1 MTAEIFDTLAPTI
14 FGVLKEAAQATFNP
28 QVGGSQL
35 IDVIF
40 TERHQDTDAN
50 GVPYGEPRPV
60 AWVQIAQVAQAPL
73 AGDQLVISAVVYT
86 VREVRTDGVGA
97 YELTLSDI

>member
-1 MTAEIFDTLAPTI
+1 MTSAIFDTLAPTI
-14 FGVLKEAAQATFNP
+14 FGVLKEATQATFNP
-28 QVGGSQL
+28 QIGGSQL
-35 IDVIF
+35 IDAIF
-40 TERHQDTDAN
+40 VERHQDTDAN

-73 AGDQLVISAVVYT
+73 AGDELVVNAVPYT
-86 VREVRTDGVGA
+86 IREVRTDGVGA